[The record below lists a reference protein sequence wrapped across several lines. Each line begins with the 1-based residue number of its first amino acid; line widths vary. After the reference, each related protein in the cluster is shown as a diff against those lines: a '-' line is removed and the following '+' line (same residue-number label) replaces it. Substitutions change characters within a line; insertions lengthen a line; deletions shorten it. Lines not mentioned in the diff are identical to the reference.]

1 MATPHQ
7 PAPRRPSAPNTM
19 PALAAL
25 ADAPRAASP
34 TASLVRFARHAQRD
48 SHSSLARTS
57 HIASRSPSPA
67 ASLAS
72 SRVSAAASATTRQ
85 TLFAQ
90 PRRSFEDRAASP
102 PPPATVSPAPV
113 PTDPLAARAAD
124 ILVAWRQRRLL
135 DDDWLPLIDDPGALA
150 ARARDLGA
158 LIAQVRDVLQD
169 LDLREPAAAV
179 DGAKKRWSV
188 LSATGAGAPGRP
200 AEQRAK
206 LMGALLDMEVD
217 VATCHQLV
225 QNDPNELLQEILDEQ
240 DEPNGTAAA
249 PPVTAPPPDHDDATA
264 SPADALPAE
273 SSDIDEPVVVPV
285 HHKTLST
292 EPLLW
297 HELSLLN
304 EIYRARDLGVPTCL
318 CAAGDLLVLGTTRGL
333 VGVFTRHQQLRHVLG
348 WVKPAG
354 PDQLQPVT
362 AIDVS
367 QSGQFLVVGHA
378 NALICIWS
386 LDQGTLVKKIR
397 PVPPPPARDGLTARV
412 APKAKHHGHRYGT
425 KICHVKFVGKSNRR
439 FVSAD
444 ELGVAFYHVLSNQFL
459 SSTETLRLF
468 GSYDNRL
475 NQSRLT
481 TIFAVETFDRFV
493 AVITPFKMVIL
504 DTQPTIR
511 TVYRRLRID
520 TGAPEI
526 GQAAV
531 SGCIEV
537 LPDARALV
545 FSWSSW
551 LCELNLDIDT
561 ETRALTTRVEHESDV
576 PTPVFAIKSFLG
588 ASYLILLT
596 DQQTAAFYSLSEH
609 RIIESAHVTPI
620 VGRDD
625 ILAVSQNLGDRG
637 EISYAQ
643 ALAVPA
649 SDDDQVYALGPVGV
663 LRGDLV
669 PPEERLLAYA
679 RLGMTA
685 TAIHFALNLYHGGAA
700 RSYVSD
706 PTVAAVTID
715 PDHARDLA
723 YCASLQC
730 VRSTKDPDADVPQ
743 LMHLLLA
750 LGGDAFLAGQFMETV
765 LECGAADVFFRHVL
779 VLLRTR
785 EVARSSLPPSL
796 VAAMLAHWAA
806 TEHDDEYVETLE
818 LVDPTAIDVDVAFKA
833 CRARRLPRGLLY
845 LHHVLGDLDVGL
857 DDVSATDLPSAL
869 AFVRDAL
876 PMHARYSADARDAMA
891 GWVMR
896 HLEALVVR
904 VPAPVLVAVVS
915 ACIDHATRPQE
926 FVAALTD
933 LRRRVT
939 GKCRAL
945 VNVVLVVQAQRHPH
959 QVIIASADLHV
970 ILNQLMTMADENDDD
985 GGARSG
991 SDDDTEMDQ
1000 LAAPIPADLIQD
1012 AMVHLARTLTLS
1024 PDQVAH
1030 LLAHCEHRG
1039 FWRVCEHIFLAL
1051 RDYAHLLDCYLRDP
1065 TRALGVFAVVRQLL
1079 DTTRGDAATTAA
1091 VTARFLEVLPRVG
1104 ALDADATAQ
1113 LLVGPLATELS
1124 RALEVLTD
1132 PARTDP
1138 AVRLAV
1144 VTSLAQQVPTPLP
1157 EPVLRQCL
1165 ADHAAQGHDATVVHL
1180 VAKHADQ
1187 FSADLD
1193 AWRAL
1198 CDTYNQI
1205 RAACLLLERQ
1215 GRVADA
1221 VDRLVRAGDASAALA
1236 ACRRHPDPAHW
1247 AHLVALLMAATPAA
1261 GSGAH
1266 DAAVA
1271 VALDGVQ
1278 DVPAVLAR
1286 VVTSMPAGIQLAPSL
1301 TRHLCAG
1308 LAAARAAAAVNAA
1321 TRDVVDAERVAAV
1334 ADARATAPPKI
1345 VWRVPVVGAL
1355 CSACGLRVRG
1365 ADEHHALL
1373 QVLIRKDDDE
1383 DEFE

>member
-1 MATPHQ
+1 
-7 PAPRRPSAPNTM
+7 M

-25 ADAPRAASP
+25 SEAPRAASP

-72 SRVSAAASATTRQ
+72 SRVSASASAGRQ
-85 TLFAQ
+85 PSLFVAA
-90 PRRSFEDRAASP
+90 PRRSFEDRSASP
-102 PPPATVSPAPV
+102 PSPPPAAASATPV
-113 PTDPLAARAAD
+113 PADPLAARAAD
-124 ILVAWRQRRLL
+124 LLAAWRQRRLL
-135 DDDWLPLIDDPGALA
+135 DDDWLPLIDDPGALV
-150 ARARDLGA
+150 ARARDLDA
-158 LIAQVRDVLQD
+158 LIVQVRDVLQD
-169 LDLREPAAAV
+169 LDLREPVAAF

-188 LSATGAGAPGRP
+188 LSATGAGVPGRP
-200 AEQRAK
+200 AELRAK

-225 QNDPNELLQEILDEQ
+225 QNDPNELLQEILDEH
-240 DEPNGTAAA
+240 DEPNGTATGLA
-249 PPVTAPPPDHDDATA
+249 PAPPPDNDEAA
-264 SPADALPAE
+264 LSPADAPAE
-273 SSDIDEPVVVPV
+273 SSDVDEPVVVPA

-304 EIYRARDLGVPTCL
+304 EVYRARDLGVPTCL

-348 WVKPAG
+348 WIKPAG

-397 PVPPPPARDGLTARV
+397 PVPPPPARDRLTARV
-412 APKAKHHGHRYGT
+412 APKAKHHGHRHGT

-520 TGAPEI
+520 TDAPEI

-537 LPDARALV
+537 LPGATALV

-551 LCELNLDIDT
+551 LCVLNLDIDT
-561 ETRALTTRVEHESDV
+561 ETRVLTARVEHESDV
-576 PTPVFAIKSFLG
+576 PAPVFAIKSFLG

-730 VRSTKDPDADVPQ
+730 VRSTQDADADIPQ

-750 LGGDAFLAGQFMETV
+750 LGGDAFLAGQFMDTV

-785 EVARSSLPPSL
+785 EVARSALPPSL

-806 TEHDDEYVETLE
+806 TERDDEYVETLE
-818 LVDPTAIDVDVAFKA
+818 SVDPTAIDVDVAFKA
-833 CRARRLPRGLLY
+833 CRAQQLPRGLLY
-845 LHHVLGDLDVGL
+845 LHHVLGDLDAGL

-876 PMHARYSADARDAMA
+876 PMHARYPAEARDAIA
-891 GWVMR
+891 RWVMR
-896 HLEALVVR
+896 HLEALVVQ

-926 FVAALTD
+926 FVAALAD

-939 GKCRAL
+939 GACRAL

-970 ILNQLMTMADENDDD
+970 ILNQLMAMADNADN
-985 GGARSG
+985 GGPGSG
-991 SDDDTEMDQ
+991 SDDDDTDDVDQ

-1065 TRALGVFAVVRQLL
+1065 TRAHGVFAVVRQLL
-1079 DTTRGDAATTAA
+1079 DTTRGDAAATAA
-1091 VTARFLEVLPRVG
+1091 VTARFLEVLPRIG

-1113 LLVGPLATELS
+1113 LLAGPLAAELP

-1132 PARTDP
+1132 ASQTDP

-1144 VTSLAQQVPTPLP
+1144 VTSLAQQVPTSLP

-1165 ADHAAQGHDATVVHL
+1165 ADHAVQGHDATVMHL

-1187 FSADLD
+1187 FTAHLD
-1193 AWRAL
+1193 AWRNVCDAHNQVRASLAAHLAAL
-1198 CDTYNQI
+1198 D
-1205 RAACLLLERQ
+1205 
-1215 GRVADA
+1215 ADA
-1221 VDRLVRAGDASAALA
+1221 TAQLLAGPLAAELPRALEVLTDASQT
-1236 ACRRHPDPAHW
+1236 DPAVRLAVVTSLAQQVPTSLPEPVLRQCLADH
-1247 AHLVALLMAATPAA
+1247 AVQGHDATVMHLVAKHADQFTAHLDAWRNMPRWRRPSMECKTCPRSSH
-1261 GSGAH
+1261 GS
-1266 DAAVA
+1266 
-1271 VALDGVQ
+1271 
-1278 DVPAVLAR
+1278 
-1286 VVTSMPAGIQLAPSL
+1286 
-1301 TRHLCAG
+1301 
-1308 LAAARAAAAVNAA
+1308 
-1321 TRDVVDAERVAAV
+1321 
-1334 ADARATAPPKI
+1334 
-1345 VWRVPVVGAL
+1345 
-1355 CSACGLRVRG
+1355 
-1365 ADEHHALL
+1365 
-1373 QVLIRKDDDE
+1373 
-1383 DEFE
+1383 

>member
-1 MATPHQ
+1 ML
-7 PAPRRPSAPNTM
+7 
-19 PALAAL
+19 ALTAL

-72 SRVSAAASATTRQ
+72 SRVSAAGRQ
-85 TLFAQ
+85 PPSLFAAAM

-102 PPPATVSPAPV
+102 PPPSPAAAVSTTPV
-113 PTDPLAARAAD
+113 PADALAARAAD
-124 ILVAWRQRRLL
+124 LLAAWRQRRLL
-135 DDDWLPLIDDPGALA
+135 DDDWLPLVEDPGALA
-150 ARARDLGA
+150 ARARDLDA

-169 LDLREPAAAV
+169 LDLREPVAAV

-188 LSATGAGAPGRP
+188 LSATGAGTPGRP
-200 AEQRAK
+200 AELRAK

-225 QNDPNELLQEILDEQ
+225 QNDPNELLQEVLDEH
-240 DEPNGTAAA
+240 DEPNGTTTVPA
-249 PPVTAPPPDHDDATA
+249 PAPPPDNDDVAPPT
-264 SPADALPAE
+264 DVPAE
-273 SSDIDEPVVVPV
+273 SSDVDEAVVIPA

-297 HELSLLN
+297 HELSLFN

-348 WVKPAG
+348 WIKPAG

-412 APKAKHHGHRYGT
+412 VPKAKHHGHRHGT

-520 TGAPEI
+520 TDAPEI

-551 LCELNLDIDT
+551 LCVLNLEIDA

-576 PTPVFAIKSFLG
+576 PAPVFAIKSFLG

-596 DQQTAAFYSLSEH
+596 DQQTAAFYSLTEH

-649 SDDDQVYALGPVGV
+649 NDDDQVYALGPVGV

-706 PTVAAVTID
+706 PTVSAVTMD

-730 VRSTKDPDADVPQ
+730 VRSTQDADADVPQ

-750 LGGDAFLAGQFMETV
+750 LGGDAFLAGQFMDTV
-765 LECGAADVFFRHVL
+765 LECGAGDVFFRHVL
-779 VLLRTR
+779 ILLRTR
-785 EVARSSLPPSL
+785 EVARSSLPPAL
-796 VAAMLAHWAA
+796 VAAMLAHWSA
-806 TEHDDEYVETLE
+806 TDRDDEYVETLE

-845 LHHVLGDLDVGL
+845 LHHVLGDLDAGL
-857 DDVSATDLPSAL
+857 DDVSRTDLPSAL

-876 PMHARYSADARDAMA
+876 PMHARYSAEARDAMA
-891 GWVMR
+891 RWVMR
-896 HLEALVVR
+896 HLRELVVQ

-926 FVAALTD
+926 FVAALAE

-939 GKCRAL
+939 GACRAL

-970 ILNQLMTMADENDDD
+970 ILNQLMAMVDDNDDD
-985 GGARSG
+985 GGAVSG
-991 SDDDTEMDQ
+991 GDDDNEVDQ

-1079 DTTRGDAATTAA
+1079 DTTRGDAAATAA

-1113 LLVGPLATELS
+1113 LLAGPLATVLT

-1132 PARTDP
+1132 VARTDP
-1138 AVRLAV
+1138 GVRLAV

-1187 FSADLD
+1187 FSTDLD

-1198 CDTYNQI
+1198 CDTHNQVP
-1205 RAACLLLERQ
+1205 R
-1215 GRVADA
+1215 RV
-1221 VDRLVRAGDASAALA
+1221 
-1236 ACRRHPDPAHW
+1236 P
-1247 AHLVALLMAATPAA
+1247 
-1261 GSGAH
+1261 
-1266 DAAVA
+1266 
-1271 VALDGVQ
+1271 
-1278 DVPAVLAR
+1278 LAR
-1286 VVTSMPAGIQLAPSL
+1286 
-1301 TRHLCAG
+1301 
-1308 LAAARAAAAVNAA
+1308 AARAGQ
-1321 TRDVVDAERVAAV
+1321 RRGRS
-1334 ADARATAPPKI
+1334 ARP
-1345 VWRVPVVGAL
+1345 
-1355 CSACGLRVRG
+1355 CG
-1365 ADEHHALL
+1365 
-1373 QVLIRKDDDE
+1373 
-1383 DEFE
+1383 

>member
-1 MATPHQ
+1 
-7 PAPRRPSAPNTM
+7 M

-25 ADAPRAASP
+25 SDPPRAASP

-72 SRVSAAASATTRQ
+72 SRVSAAASAGRQ
-85 TLFAQ
+85 PSLFAAA

-102 PPPATVSPAPV
+102 PSPPPAATSTTPV
-113 PTDPLAARAAD
+113 PADALAARAAD
-124 ILVAWRQRRLL
+124 LLAAWRQRRLL

-150 ARARDLGA
+150 ARARDLDA
-158 LIAQVRDVLQD
+158 LIAQVRDMLQD
-169 LDLREPAAAV
+169 LDLREPAV
-179 DGAKKRWSV
+179 PQDGAKKRWSV
-188 LSATGAGAPGRP
+188 LSATGAGLPGRP
-200 AEQRAK
+200 AELRAK

-217 VATCHQLV
+217 VATCQQLV
-225 QNDPNELLQEILDEQ
+225 QNDPNELLQEIFDEH
-240 DEPNGTAAA
+240 DEPNGTTTAA
-249 PPVTAPPPDHDDATA
+249 PVPAPPPDNDDAALT
-264 SPADALPAE
+264 PTDALPAE
-273 SSDIDEPVVVPV
+273 SSDVDEPVIVPA

-304 EIYRARDLGVPTCL
+304 ETYRARDLGVPTCL

-348 WVKPAG
+348 WIKPAG

-397 PVPPPPARDGLTARV
+397 PVPPPPARDRLTARA
-412 APKAKHHGHRYGT
+412 APKGKHHGHRHGT

-520 TGAPEI
+520 TDAPEI

-537 LPDARALV
+537 LPDATALV

-551 LCELNLDIDT
+551 LCVLNLEIDA

-576 PTPVFAIKSFLG
+576 PVPVFAIKSFLG

-596 DQQTAAFYSLSEH
+596 DQQTAAFYSLTEH

-649 SDDDQVYALGPVGV
+649 NGDDQVYALGPVGV

-730 VRSTKDPDADVPQ
+730 VRSTQDAAADIPQ

-750 LGGDAFLAGQFMETV
+750 LGGDAFLAGQFTDTV
-765 LECGAADVFFRHVL
+765 LECGAGDVFFRHVL

-785 EVARSSLPPSL
+785 DIARSALPPSL

-806 TEHDDEYVETLE
+806 TQRDDEYVETLE

-845 LHHVLGDLDVGL
+845 LHHVLGDLEAGL
-857 DDVSATDLPSAL
+857 DDVSSTDLPSAL

-876 PMHARYSADARDAMA
+876 PMHARYPAAARDAMA
-891 GWVMR
+891 RWVMR
-896 HLEALVVR
+896 HLAALVVQ

-926 FVAALTD
+926 FVTALTD

-939 GKCRAL
+939 GACRAL

-970 ILNQLMTMADENDDD
+970 ILNQLMAMADEYHDGDDD
-985 GGARSG
+985 GGAG
-991 SDDDTEMDQ
+991 PDIDDDDADQ

-1065 TRALGVFAVVRQLL
+1065 ARAIGVFAVVRQLL
-1079 DTTRGDAATTAA
+1079 DTTRGDAAATAA

-1113 LLVGPLATELS
+1113 LLAGPVAADLS

-1157 EPVLRQCL
+1157 ELVLRQCL
-1165 ADHAAQGHDATVVHL
+1165 ADHAAQGHDAIVVHL

-1187 FSADLD
+1187 FPASLD
-1193 AWRAL
+1193 AWRDL
-1198 CDTYNQI
+1198 CDTHNQV

-1221 VDRLVRAGDASAALA
+1221 VDRLVRAGDAAAALA
-1236 ACRRHPDPAHW
+1236 ACRRHPDPMHW
-1247 AHLVALLMAATPAA
+1247 AHLVALLIATTPST

-1271 VALDGVQ
+1271 AALDGVQ

-1286 VVTSMPAGIQLAPSL
+1286 VVTGMPAGTSLAPSL

-1308 LAAARAAAAVNAA
+1308 LAAARAAAAVHSA

-1334 ADARATAPPKI
+1334 ADARDSAPAAI

-1355 CSACGLRVRG
+1355 CSACGMRVRG

-1373 QVLIRKDDDE
+1373 QVMIRKDDDD